1 MHYRVLHALLMRT
14 LDVFPGSFLY
24 FIPNLLDFSQFSRQF
39 FPTFSA
45 NLLLPAQH
53 VSQFVHSTI
62 LSNCAIYPL
71 DKLTI
76 RQFAR
81 SQIRDEIDEILSEL
95 LSERF

>member
-1 MHYRVLHALLMRT
+1 MFYMRYSYRLSIF
-14 LDVFPGSFLY
+14 FPGSCLY
-24 FIPNLLDFSQFSRQF
+24 FVSNLADFSQFPR
-39 FPTFSA
+39 FPDNFSDISV

-53 VSQFVHSTI
+53 VSQFVHSTV

-76 RQFAR
+76 RQFNH
-81 SQIRDEIDEILSEL
+81 SQIYDEIDEILSEL